1 MGKSEDKRGFLFRD
15 SWMELFKNMPRRE
28 AGVLIKAMCAFA
40 NGEEVKI
47 EDLMVLS
54 IFNFIKEQMEENAIT
69 DGE

>member
-1 MGKSEDKRGFLFRD
+1 MEKRNKDFWFMD
-15 SWMELFKNMPRRE
+15 SWATLFENIPERE

-47 EDLMVLS
+47 EEPMVLA

>member
-1 MGKSEDKRGFLFRD
+1 MEKGNKDFWFMD
-15 SWMELFKNMPRRE
+15 SWATFFEYMPRRE

-47 EDLMVLS
+47 EEPMVLA

>member
-1 MGKSEDKRGFLFRD
+1 MEKGNRDFLFMD
-15 SWMELFKNMPRRE
+15 SWATLFEYMPSRE
-28 AGVLIKAMCAFA
+28 AGKLIKAMCAFA

-69 DGE
+69 DEE